1 MSQLFTNK
9 SKAEIKQVFA
19 ITIAWLIV
27 GTCVSIYDYGVLSS
41 PHIII
46 KDISFAEVIIP
57 NLTAVLLASMTGG
70 TITVKYFQKWI
81 RAMPYGKAL
90 ALIIFI
96 YTITCAL
103 VSLVAGMTFS
113 HVQDGIPIFS
123 KEAFFEGI
131 EFVTGYEFLRIYF
144 LWLFILML
152 TNIALLVSDKYG
164 PGVFKDF
171 LLGRYFQPRREDR
184 IFMFLD
190 LRSSTTI
197 AEKLGEEKYFEF
209 LKNVFSDVTPSILF
223 SKGEIYQY
231 VGDEIIVS
239 WKTEKGLEGSNCI
252 NCFFEIKKVL
262 LNKSATYKNRYGI
275 QPEFKAGLHY
285 GHVMAGEIGVVK
297 RDITFLGDVLNT
309 AARIQGKCNEM
320 GVDIL
325 LSQHLL
331 KELNLSGNAF
341 NPKEMG
347 DILLR
352 GKQEKVVLY
361 TV

>member
-9 SKAEIKQVFA
+9 SKAEFKQIIK
-19 ITIAWLIV
+19 ITLSWTLIGMGV
-27 GTCVSIYDYGVLSS
+27 ACYEYGILLS
-41 PHIII
+41 PHVTFKNITFL
-46 KDISFAEVIIP
+46 DLLGSHVIATFVAG
-57 NLTAVLLASMTGG
+57 LTGG
-70 TITVKYFQKWI
+70 TVTVKYFQHWVRTK
-81 RAMPYGKAL
+81 PYGQAL
-90 ALIIFI
+90 LLIILI
-96 YTITCAL
+96 YSLI
-103 VSLVAGMTFS
+103 SMLVAYVAGCYFFS
-113 HVQDGIPIFS
+113 HQLSAPVFSSKVQNEIPRFIFGV
-123 KEAFFEGI
+123 E
-131 EFVTGYEFLRIYF
+131 YLRIYF
-144 LWLFILML
+144 LWLIILL
-152 TNIALLVSDKYG
+152 VTILALLINDKYG

-171 LLGRYFQPRREDR
+171 LLGRYFRPRREDR

-239 WKTEKGLEGSNCI
+239 WKTEKGLENTNCI
-252 NCFFEIKKVL
+252 NCFIEIKKAL
-262 LNKSATYKNRYGI
+262 LKKSENYKNAYGI
-275 QPEFKAGLHY
+275 LPEFKAGLHY

-331 KELNLSGNAF
+331 KELNLSENIF

-347 DILLR
+347 NILLR
-352 GKQEKVVLY
+352 GKKESLTLY